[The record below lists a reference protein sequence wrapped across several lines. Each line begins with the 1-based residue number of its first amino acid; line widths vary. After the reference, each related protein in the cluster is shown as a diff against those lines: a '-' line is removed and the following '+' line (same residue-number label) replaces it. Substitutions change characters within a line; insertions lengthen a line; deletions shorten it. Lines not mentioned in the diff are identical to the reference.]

1 VTLPTTSLAS
11 SDAPAAGALELD
23 AAGVTVV
30 DGEGRTR
37 TLLHPTT
44 LTLTERRVAVV
55 GANGSGKSTLVRLLD
70 GLLVPTTGAVR
81 VHGLDTRRDGA
92 RVRGVV
98 GLLLADPEAQL
109 LMPTP
114 LEDVALSLRHLP
126 RRERAARATA
136 LLAEVGLGGHLH
148 QPVSTLSG
156 GQKQLLALTSVLA
169 AAPAVLLADE
179 PTTLLDL
186 RWRAHV
192 ETLLDALPQQV
203 VTVTHD
209 LEAAARA
216 ERVLVVDRGRVVAD
230 GAPADAIGAYR
241 ELMAGPPPELG
252 PGPASGG
259 DAAAGGGA

>member
-1 VTLPTTSLAS
+1 MTFIPTPVGGAA
-11 SDAPAAGALELD
+11 APPTGVLELE
-23 AAGVTVV
+23 AAGVAVV

-44 LTLTERRVAVV
+44 LTLSERRVAVV

-70 GLLVPTTGAVR
+70 GLLTPTTGAVR

-92 RVRGVV
+92 RVRGLV
-98 GLLLADPEAQL
+98 GLLFADPEAQL

-126 RRERAARATA
+126 RRERTERATE
-136 LLAEVGLGGHLH
+136 LLTDVGLGGHLH
-148 QPVSTLSG
+148 QPVATLSG

-169 AAPAVLLADE
+169 AEPAVLLADE

-186 RWRAHV
+186 RWKAHV
-192 ETLLDALPQQV
+192 EALLDALPQQV

-209 LEAAARA
+209 LGAAARA
-216 ERVLVVDRGRVVAD
+216 ERVVVVEGGRIVAD
-230 GAPADAIGAYR
+230 GSPAAALATYR
-241 ELMAGPPPELG
+241 DLMAGQPPEL
-252 PGPASGG
+252 AAR
-259 DAAAGGGA
+259 DAR